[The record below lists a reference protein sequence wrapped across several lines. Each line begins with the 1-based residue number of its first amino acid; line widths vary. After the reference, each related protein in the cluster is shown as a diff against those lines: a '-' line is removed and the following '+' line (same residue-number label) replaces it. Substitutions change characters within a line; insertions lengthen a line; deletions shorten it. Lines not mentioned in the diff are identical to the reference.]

1 MNNRYVLK
9 FSSHSLAI
17 FCYGGIYDVCIDY
30 AQSRHDLTS
39 AGVMP
44 ENRPEYENRWPSST
58 SGSYVAF
65 AGPLTARWK
74 TRDGSSL
81 NASIDLDTIFPDR
94 AVVHS
99 QDPNLIHRAD
109 PFVTKEPIILIEI
122 DHRTVNIYM
131 FTTIRLDNPAG
142 PKPFASS
149 RERILAYT
157 RTYEDRLNSENR
169 QRPND

>member
-1 MNNRYVLK
+1 MNNQNVLK

-17 FCYGGIYDVCIDY
+17 FCYGGISDVCIDY
-30 AQSRHDLTS
+30 AKSRHDLTS
-39 AGVMP
+39 AGIMP
-44 ENRPEYENRWPSST
+44 EKRPQDENRRPSGT

-81 NASIDLDTIFPDR
+81 EASIDLDTIFPDR
-94 AVVHS
+94 AVLHS

-109 PFVTKEPIILIEI
+109 PLVSKEPVILIEV

-131 FTTIRLDNPAG
+131 LVTLRLNNPAG
-142 PKPFASS
+142 PMPFASS
-149 RERILAYT
+149 RERTLAYT
-157 RTYEDRLNSENR
+157 RAY
-169 QRPND
+169 